1 MTSRWPCW
9 RVCACI
15 GLTAAVASHAD
26 ALRTSSGLAQASA
39 PVQQIHQW
47 IVDAGDHHALPFLV
61 VDKLHATV
69 HVFNAHA
76 DWVGS
81 APALLG
87 AARGDAS
94 AADIGDRA
102 LQKIRSFEKTTP
114 AGRFE
119 SSLDYNL
126 AGDLVLWVDYASAV
140 SLHPLRSV
148 SAKEHRYER
157 LISLTP
163 LDNRISYG
171 CINVLPAFFD
181 EIVRPQ
187 FSQRPGIVYVL
198 PETRSWKSV
207 FLKST
212 SQGSEIV
219 K

>member
-1 MTSRWPCW
+1 M
-9 RVCACI
+9 
-15 GLTAAVASHAD
+15 GLTGAAASHAD

-47 IVDAGDHHALPFLV
+47 VVDTGDHHALPFLV
-61 VDKLHATV
+61 VDKVHVTV
-69 HVFNAHA
+69 HVFNEHA

-87 AARGDAS
+87 AALGDAS

-102 LQKIRSFEKTTP
+102 LRKIRPFEKTTP

-119 SSLDYNL
+119 AALDYNL

-181 EIVRPQ
+181 EIVKPQ
-187 FSQRPGIVYVL
+187 FAQRPGVVYVL

-212 SQGSEIV
+212 SQSSEIV